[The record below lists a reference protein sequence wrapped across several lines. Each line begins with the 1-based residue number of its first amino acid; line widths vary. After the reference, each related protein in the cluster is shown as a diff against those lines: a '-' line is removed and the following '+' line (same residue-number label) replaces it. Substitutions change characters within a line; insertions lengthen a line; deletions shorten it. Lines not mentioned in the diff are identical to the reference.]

1 MDRRKFLATLSA
13 ASAATAGGT
22 LATLPGNAWAQ
33 AKPETAKLA
42 FGFGLDPVFA
52 PHMVAM
58 SKGWFRDAGFT
69 DVTTKTFTGGALA
82 GEALVAGEIQLW
94 TPGNLPPI
102 SMAHNGVPIV
112 VLGTNA
118 IAWPVDKLVARKD
131 ANIKTPEDLYKI
143 RIGLLQGS
151 TANADLY
158 YLAKH
163 YNLDEKKLQVV
174 NMPPPEQLAAL
185 NSGNIGALLC
195 WEPWG
200 FNGLK
205 SGTTE
210 LIHSGTVSGFAAN
223 KGAKVKISYSRSL
236 FVASQEFVKKNPV
249 ATRKMVEVLLRGQK
263 YVADAKNRDEVITL
277 FCEQTKQDKTLAQA
291 IWNDYTFDPVFD
303 DAYVQD
309 MEQTTAYLVASGR
322 IKAAKSALDYTY
334 TAPAAA
340 VDPALVKVPGR
351 FKV

>member
-1 MDRRKFLATLSA
+1 MDRRNFLATLSA
-13 ASAATAGGT
+13 GSAAA
-22 LATLPGNAWAQ
+22 AMAALPGSARAQ
-33 AKPETAKLA
+33 GKPETAKLA
-42 FGFGLDPVFA
+42 LGFGLDPVFA

-58 SKGWFRDAGFT
+58 SKGWFRDAGFSE
-69 DVTTKTFTGGALA
+69 VTTKTFSGGALA

-118 IAWPVDKLVARKD
+118 LAWAVDKLVVRKD
-131 ANIKTPEDLYKI
+131 ANIKTPEDLYKVK
-143 RIGLLQGS
+143 IGLLQGS
-151 TANADLY
+151 TASADLY

-163 YNLDEKKLQVV
+163 YGLDEKKLQVV

-185 NSGNIGALLC
+185 NSNNIQALLC

-200 FNGLK
+200 YNGLK
-205 SGTTE
+205 SGTAE
-210 LIHSGTVSGFAAN
+210 LAHSGTVSGFAAN

-249 ATRKMVEVLLRGQK
+249 ATQKMVEVLLRGQK

-277 FCEQTKQDKTLAQA
+277 FSEQTKQDKALAQA
-291 IWNDYTFDPVFD
+291 IWNDYGFDPVFD
-303 DAYVQD
+303 EEYVKD
-309 MEQTTAYLVASGR
+309 MDQTTAYLVATGR
-322 IKAAKSALDYTY
+322 IKAPQNVLDYTY
-334 TAPAAA
+334 TAPLAAIE
-340 VDPALVKVPGR
+340 PGLVKVPGR
-351 FKV
+351 FKA

>member
-1 MDRRKFLATLSA
+1 MKRRTFLSGMTA
-13 ASAATAGGT
+13 AAAGGT
-22 LATLPGNAWAQ
+22 IAGRARAQ

-42 FGFGLDPVFA
+42 LGFGLDPVFA
-52 PHMVAM
+52 PHMVAI

-82 GEALVAGEIQLW
+82 GEALVADEIQLW

-102 SMAHNGVPIV
+102 SMAHTGVPVV

-118 IAWPVDKLVARKD
+118 IAGAADKLVVRKD
-131 ANIKTPEDLYKI
+131 ANVKAPEDLYKV

-163 YNLDEKKLQVV
+163 YGLDDKRLQVV

-185 NSGNIGALLC
+185 NSGNSQGLLC

-200 FNGLK
+200 YNALK
-205 SGTTE
+205 SGSNE

-223 KGAKVKISYSRSL
+223 RGAPVKISYTRSL
-236 FVASQEFVKKNPV
+236 FVASQDFVKRNPV
-249 ATRKMVEVLLRGQK
+249 ATRRMVEVLLRGQR
-263 YVADAKNRDEVITL
+263 YVADPKHRDEVITL
-277 FCEQTKQDKTLAQA
+277 FCEQTKQDKALAQS
-291 IWNDYTFDPVFD
+291 IWNDYVFDPTFDE
-303 DAYVQD
+303 AYVKD
-309 MEQTTAYLVASGR
+309 MEMMTAYLAASGR
-322 IKAAKSALDYTY
+322 LKSPMPPLDYTY
-334 TAPAAA
+334 TAPLAAA
-340 VDPALVKVPGR
+340 DPALVKVPGR

>member
-1 MDRRKFLATLSA
+1 MDRRQFLATVGA
-13 ASAATAGGT
+13 ASAAGT
-22 LATLPGNAWAQ
+22 LATLPGSAWAQ

-42 FGFGLDPVFA
+42 LGFGLDPVFA

-58 SKGWFRDAGFT
+58 TKGWFREAGFT
-69 DVTTKTFTGGALA
+69 EVTTKTFSGGALA
-82 GEALVAGEIQLW
+82 GEALVADEIQLW

-118 IAWPVDKLVARKD
+118 IAWAVDKLVVRKD
-131 ANIKTPEDLYKI
+131 ANVKTPEDLYKI
-143 RIGLLQGS
+143 KIGLLQGS
-151 TANADLY
+151 TASADLY

-185 NSGNIGALLC
+185 NSNNIQALLC

-200 FNGLK
+200 YNSLK
-205 SGTTE
+205 GGATE
-210 LIHSGTVSGFAAN
+210 LLHSGTVSGFAAN

-236 FVASQEFVKKNPV
+236 FVASAEFAKKNPV
-249 ATRKMVEVLLRGQK
+249 ATGRMVAVLLRAQK
-263 YVADAKNRDEVITL
+263 YVADPKNREEVITL
-277 FCEQTKQDKTLAQA
+277 FCEQTKQDKALAQA

-303 DAYVQD
+303 DEYVKD
-309 MEQTTAYLVASGR
+309 MDLTTQYLVASGR
-322 IKAAKSALDYTY
+322 IKTPKNALDYTY
-334 TAPAAA
+334 TAPLAA
-340 VDPALVKVPGR
+340 VEPGLVKVQGR
-351 FKV
+351 FR